1 MRKWKTTAVIASINL
16 LITGVLLEGA
26 LRLFPSTI
34 PANLLVHFE
43 PKLRS
48 KIAAGRFPTA
58 EDAVAFERDDGGA
71 PFPIWKPFAEISYS
85 FSDPGTVN
93 TVAMDENG
101 FCNAPELYSRQPN
114 FDVVAIGDS
123 FTWCTTVHPQDTWVA
138 QLSKTADIPAYN
150 LGKPAIGPYEYLQLL
165 KRFGLQKSPKTVVMS
180 LYEGNDLRD
189 ALKYAS
195 YRQSGTAEQ
204 QIAQEV
210 SAEERL
216 FGPLSQYSYALNLLA
231 SVAISNQPDE
241 KTAETYSEGYS
252 EEGENFRYTLAFE
265 SGEVPFNLENGDLDE
280 VVHAKLLQD
289 KRVDLNVFSDALSQ
303 FAQLAKAEGFQPI
316 LMYTPSAYT
325 AYADVVEFEQPELNK
340 IMPAYSQQQRDFFKQ
355 QADQLGVVF
364 IDLTPFFQ
372 AAAPDYTTP
381 EKLLYYQTNRHLTKY
396 GHELV
401 ADVLNDEIT
410 NAIAKE

>member
-1 MRKWKTTAVIASINL
+1 MQKWKTTAAIASINL
-16 LITGVLLEGA
+16 LITGVLFEGA
-26 LRLFPSTI
+26 LRLFPTVI

-85 FSDPGTVN
+85 FTDPGTVN
-93 TVAMDENG
+93 TVTMDENG
-101 FCNAPELYSRQPN
+101 FCNAPELYTRQPN
-114 FDVVAIGDS
+114 FDIVAIGDS

-138 QLSKTADIPAYN
+138 QLANTANTSAYN

-165 KRFGLQKSPKTVVMS
+165 KRFGLEKSPKTVVMS

-195 YRQSGTAEQ
+195 YRQSGTAEKQ
-204 QIAQEV
+204 TLKEAR
-210 SAEERL
+210 AEERL
-216 FGPLSQYSYALNLLA
+216 FGPLSQYSYALNLLK
-231 SVAISNQPDE
+231 SVLISNEPTD
-241 KTAETYSEGYS
+241 TATIEGYS
-252 EEGENFRYTLAFE
+252 EEDENFRYTLAFD
-265 SGEVPFNLENGDLDE
+265 SGSVPFNLENGDLDE
-280 VVHAKLLQD
+280 VVHAKLLHD
-289 KRVDLNVFSDALSQ
+289 KKVDLNVFSEALSQ
-303 FAQLAKAEGFQPI
+303 FAQLAKSEGFKPI

-325 AYADVVEFEQPELNK
+325 AYANVVSFQQPELND
-340 IMPAYSQQQRDFFKQ
+340 IMPAYSQQQRDFFRQ
-355 QADQLGVVF
+355 QAAQLGVEF
-364 IDLTPFFQ
+364 IDLTPHFQ
-372 AAAPDYTTP
+372 AAAPNYTTP

-401 ADVLNDEIT
+401 ADVLNDVIEE
-410 NAIAKE
+410 K